1 MGYAQPIDM
10 YEIFNRLKSN
20 PNLFAKIIVASF
32 FVNILALATPIYVI
46 QVLQRYVAYG
56 VTSTLVTLVAGIVF
70 VTIFEFFFRNIRHRM
85 TRETDSA
92 NALLADK
99 VMKKIVSIRSSFYLL
114 QKNFRPDIVTKNLNT
129 VQNTCNA
136 NTTLTLIDVP
146 FVLIFLIALFLIHYQ
161 LGIIASIFIFFPLI
175 ILNFYRNKINKLSEN
190 SSQITLGTARLHD
203 NSSSRFETIKYFN
216 LINAVK
222 KSWSSLIKRFMEVNE
237 NLDANK
243 NVFASFMS
251 ASATLL
257 TIIIIAIG
265 AILAVNGEISVGAL
279 IGANILAARAISPV
293 IRLVQNLEPIHRATI
308 AINELNHFLSLPEDS
323 QGGSG
328 IKQFNGKM
336 KIKDLQFQYPG
347 NKMPLFENLN
357 LDIQQKELAVITGSN
372 GSGKTTLIKTLI
384 KLLEFNR
391 GQIFYDSI
399 ELNQLSL
406 TWVRSNLTYMPQ
418 EPKFVDGSLL
428 DNLIGLSE
436 IKKDK
441 MDEILKSVDLL
452 DFVNSDPKG
461 VHMALN
467 NRGED
472 LPFGIRKRM
481 ALARALVVSGQ
492 IVVLDE
498 PTESIDERGK
508 TAIYNLLDNL
518 LEKNKTLIISS
529 QDKKIIERAHIKID
543 LDKKPIPLITNIR
556 KKVE

>member
-20 PNLFAKIIVASF
+20 PNLFAKILVASF

-222 KSWSSLIKRFMEVNE
+222 KSWSSLINRFMEVNE

-243 NVFASFMS
+243 NVFTSFMS

-308 AINELNHFLSLPEDS
+308 AINELNRFLSLPEDS
-323 QGGSG
+323 QGGSE

>member
-1 MGYAQPIDM
+1 M

-20 PNLFAKIIVASF
+20 PNLFAKILVASF

-56 VTSTLVTLVAGIVF
+56 VTSTLVTLVVGIVF
-70 VTIFEFFFRNIRHRM
+70 VTVFEFFFRNIRHRM

-190 SSQITLGTARLHD
+190 SNQIMLGTARLHD

-222 KSWSSLIKRFMEVNE
+222 KSWSSLINRFMEVNE

-308 AINELNHFLSLPEDS
+308 AINELNRFLSLPEDS
-323 QGGSG
+323 QGGSE

>member
-1 MGYAQPIDM
+1 M

-243 NVFASFMS
+243 NVFTSFMS

-308 AINELNHFLSLPEDS
+308 AINELNRFLSLPEDS
-323 QGGSG
+323 QGGSE

-357 LDIQQKELAVITGSN
+357 FDIQQKELAVITGSN

>member
-1 MGYAQPIDM
+1 M

-20 PNLFAKIIVASF
+20 PNLFAKILVASF

-56 VTSTLVTLVAGIVF
+56 VTSTLVTLVVGIVF
-70 VTIFEFFFRNIRHRM
+70 VTVFEFFFRNIRHRM

-222 KSWSSLIKRFMEVNE
+222 KSWSSLINRFMEVNE

-243 NVFASFMS
+243 NVFTSFMS

-308 AINELNHFLSLPEDS
+308 AINELNRFLSLPEDS
-323 QGGSG
+323 QGGSE

>member
-1 MGYAQPIDM
+1 M

-20 PNLFAKIIVASF
+20 PNLFAKILVASF

-56 VTSTLVTLVAGIVF
+56 VTSTLVTLVVGIVF
-70 VTIFEFFFRNIRHRM
+70 VTVFEFFFRNIRHRM

-308 AINELNHFLSLPEDS
+308 AINELNRFLSLPEDS
-323 QGGSG
+323 QGGSE

>member
-1 MGYAQPIDM
+1 M

-20 PNLFAKIIVASF
+20 PNLFAKILVASF

-56 VTSTLVTLVAGIVF
+56 VTSTLVTLVVGIVF
-70 VTIFEFFFRNIRHRM
+70 VTVFEFFFRNIRHRM

-243 NVFASFMS
+243 NVFTSFMS

-308 AINELNHFLSLPEDS
+308 AINELNRFLSLPEDS
-323 QGGSG
+323 QGGSE

-336 KIKDLQFQYPG
+336 KIKDLQFQYPE

-357 LDIQQKELAVITGSN
+357 FDIQQKELAVITGSN